1 MHPTCHDAR
10 TALAG
15 SELQVFEA
23 HARTCTT
30 CRAFATR
37 LQRGERALVGL
48 ARIAAPASLDG
59 RVVAALEAGQRE
71 ERAIRAL
78 RRLDRVEV
86 PEHLDHAVAR
96 TAAPIAP
103 APLAAPDV
111 LRRLVEEE
119 LSDPSKARAQRFVG
133 SLERV
138 AAPDQLFARV
148 QGALTQPPPKRSFRS
163 RLLAGGAALVVVAT
177 TAILWY
183 SNSRE
188 TPRAR
193 IQWVRVDSV
202 DELSPLAASF
212 VAGLS
217 GGASDVSTG
226 RGAR

>member
-1 MHPTCHDAR
+1 MHRTCHDAR

-15 SELQVFEA
+15 SDLPAFEV
-23 HARTCTT
+23 HARACAE
-30 CRAFATR
+30 CRVFGSR
-37 LQRGERALVGL
+37 LQRGERALAGL
-48 ARIAAPASLDG
+48 ARISAPAALDG
-59 RVVAALEAGQRE
+59 LVVAALEAGQRE
-71 ERAIRAL
+71 ERAVGAL

-103 APLAAPDV
+103 VAFSAPDV

-119 LSDPSKARAQRFVG
+119 LSDPSKARVHRFVG

-138 AAPDQLFARV
+138 AAPDELFARV
-148 QGALTQPPPKRSFRS
+148 HGALTQPPPKRSFRS
-163 RLLAGGAALVVVAT
+163 RLLAGGAAIVLVAAAAFAWV
-177 TAILWY
+177 

-188 TPRAR
+188 TPRTR
-193 IQWVRVDSV
+193 IEWVRVDSV
-202 DELSPLAASF
+202 EELSPLAASF

-217 GGASDVSTG
+217 GGASEVSAG